1 MKKRQLLITYLVTI
15 VLIYALWYVLSLL
28 LGSNLLPDPFL
39 VLRQGISELDEG
51 LFWSHVAASLFRI
64 LAGLFF
70 GFILAVPIGLFLG
83 SNERFDRLFAPLI
96 YLGYPIPKIVLM
108 PIIFV
113 LFGLGDTGKIV
124 LITMII
130 FFQLLITTRDSARKI
145 SMEVIYS
152 LKSLGGNRWHFYR
165 HVVWPISLP
174 GIFTSLRIGTGTAVA
189 VLFFVESIATRKGLG
204 FYIIDA
210 WGRADYPTMFVG
222 IIALSCIGIILY
234 EVFDLLEKKLCTW
247 KNA

>member
-1 MKKRQLLITYLVTI
+1 LNRKLLITYLVTI
-15 VLIYALWYVLSLL
+15 LLIYTLWYVLSLL

-39 VLRQGISELDEG
+39 VLRQGISELDNG

-83 SNERFDRLFAPLI
+83 SNEKFDRLFAPLI

-234 EVFDLLEKKLCTW
+234 EVFDLLEKKLCKW

>member
-1 MKKRQLLITYLVTI
+1 MKRELLITYLVTI
-15 VLIYALWYVLSLL
+15 LLIYALWYILSLL
-28 LGSNLLPDPFL
+28 LGSSLLPDPFL
-39 VLRQGISELDEG
+39 VLRQGISELDKS
-51 LFWSHVAASLFRI
+51 LFWNHVIASFFRI

-70 GFILAVPIGLFLG
+70 GFILAVPLGLFLG
-83 SNERFDRLFAPLI
+83 SNERLDRLFAPLI

-124 LITMII
+124 LIAMII

-145 SMEVIYS
+145 SMEVVYS

-165 HVVWPISLP
+165 HVVWPVSLP

-222 IIALSCIGIILY
+222 IISLSSIGIILY
-234 EVFDLLEKKLCTW
+234 EVFDLLERKLCKW

>member
-1 MKKRQLLITYLVTI
+1 LKRRLLITYLATI
-15 VLIYALWYVLSLL
+15 LLIYALWYVLSLL

-39 VLRQGISELDEG
+39 VLRQGLSELARG
-51 LFWSHVAASLFRI
+51 IFWNHVGASFYRI
-64 LAGLFF
+64 IAGLLV
-70 GFILAVPIGLFLG
+70 GFVLAVPLGLFLG
-83 SNERFDRLFAPLI
+83 SNDKWDRLFAPLI

-145 SMEVIYS
+145 SKEVIYS

-165 HVVWPISLP
+165 HVIWPVSLP

-222 IIALSCIGIILY
+222 IISLSSIGIILY
-234 EVFDLLEKKLCTW
+234 EVFDLLERKLCKW

>member
-1 MKKRQLLITYLVTI
+1 MIKRQPVTYAVTI
-15 VLIYALWYVLSLL
+15 ILIYAAWYVVSLL
-28 LGSNLLPDPFL
+28 LGSNILPDPFL
-39 VLRQGISELDEG
+39 VLRQGIREIGEPI
-51 LFWSHVAASLFRI
+51 FWGHVQASAFRI

-70 GFILAVPIGLFLG
+70 GFVFAVPLGLSLG
-83 SNERFDRLFAPLI
+83 SNEHLDRLFAPLI
-96 YLGYPIPKIVLM
+96 YLGYPVPKIVLM

-124 LITMII
+124 LITLII
-130 FFQLLITTRDSARKI
+130 FFQLLITTRDSAKKI
-145 SMEVIYS
+145 SAEVIYS

-165 HVVWPISLP
+165 HVVWPVSLP

-189 VLFFVESIATRKGLG
+189 VLFFVESIATRRGLG

-234 EVFDLLEKKLCTW
+234 ETFDLLERRLCKW
-247 KNA
+247 KET

>member
-15 VLIYALWYVLSLL
+15 VLIYGLWYVLSLL

-39 VLRQGISELDEG
+39 VLRQGISELDKG

-210 WGRADYPTMFVG
+210 WGRADYPIMFVG